1 MDIWPIDFNKTLE
14 EINEWFDKWRVE
26 RFGSNDTS
34 RYYKQIPFEY
44 DDKEKT
50 KGCYLYGVAEGE
62 SLNDEKAKCDK
73 VLDLLLSI
81 KQINDKLSG
90 KALSQHLQW
99 REREQLKEERERLYK
114 AFLDEVQTAPEQAK
128 PQGRPTKPFKDSML
142 NDINGEKLEIVHT
155 FMDGKKGKDAVA
167 IILACIDIGWMQKP
181 TYGQVKNEFG
191 DIGSKANGSH
201 RISWKPFETLFNQPK
216 GKLRLNYNDIQKT
229 GQPPRDI
236 WMVDK
241 VFE

>member
-99 REREQLKEERERLYK
+99 REREQQKGERETLYK
-114 AFLDEVQTAPEQAK
+114 AFLDEVQTEPKQAAPEPQQTIPYELNNDEAK
-128 PQGRPTKPFKDSML
+128 RYFKKA
-142 NDINGEKLEIVHT
+142 INIGL
-155 FMDGKKGKDAVA
+155 MDANYKWLKGLGL
-167 IILACIDIGWMQKP
+167 LACFARDMSIKLQLGK
-181 TYGQVKNEFG
+181 GVN
-191 DIGSKANGSH
+191 SNGSH